1 MTALTEFLFPA
12 PAPRRVAGIV
22 RWWEGRRLVYNVVV
36 GIAGSVSLGA
46 VALISALPPQGHSM
60 RFSWLPIVVVG
71 LLANVCYL
79 LGPIVEVAIEKLSRG
94 QVRPT
99 GPALYRMGLTFS
111 TGLVLLP
118 TLVTGIAWLVRV
130 VLAIV

>member
-12 PAPRRVAGIV
+12 PAPRRVASIV

-46 VALISALPPQGHSM
+46 VTLLGALPPQGHGVQ
-60 RFSWLPIVVVG
+60 FSLVPIVVVG
-71 LLANVCYL
+71 VLANVCYL

-94 QVRPT
+94 QVLPT

-118 TLVTGIAWLVRV
+118 TLMAGMFWVARV
-130 VLAIV
+130 VMAIV